1 MQCMPLGPPR
11 VGKTC
16 LKKRLLNEEVPSFP
30 DDISPSTPISTEK
43 QTIHVE
49 SPKVSTI
56 EAQSS
61 AWKHLQWEDEVYSL
75 VLLFKSMPQ
84 SLYYSLRSFDRKKSL
99 TFHIL
104 AISLGVLL
112 YTLFYSLEVLIFVF
126 FFLSSIKSLYD
137 FVNTMASNTGIQY
150 SSFFYYAQV
159 IVFVLHYF
167 KVYTRCLLLLIATI
181 ALMVFTGTSECNV
194 LWPCLLNVLYFFFC
208 FILFYMGAFHLDF
221 VFLSALYVL
230 VIGNNRLVAFL
241 QTQLPKLKNE
251 ALMTAF
257 YCFEIIFWSSGSLY
271 TTLVS
276 FVRIGIAVILF
287 CFNIPMK
294 LKWSFKF
301 LLFCIIVTSH
311 YFGFNLIGETEF
323 LRFIYFIR
331 DIYTVLVL
339 IVLYKKERIVDIDN
353 SDSENSVVSTAMK
366 NVTDIQPSDSN
377 ADSTLKI
384 YFTDSGGQPEFQ
396 EILPSLLSGPTVFF
410 LVFNLQK
417 GLSAQYEVKYVGEKN
432 SKFRPYTTKFTVMD
446 ALLQCLAS
454 ISCLGE
460 YSKTQGKKN
469 LGIKPKVYFIGT
481 HRDLVTKA
489 QVCNLDKELK
499 DAIKNTSWY
508 KKDMVQFP
516 SDEQD
521 LIFSVSN
528 FDKNDASFS
537 ILRESIESLS
547 KLKNAG
553 YNMKI
558 PAPWLGLEFTLRARE
573 ENVMS
578 ISDCLKLAKSQCS
591 ISDREELNDALWF
604 LHNKLGSVRHYQQ
617 IPELRDTVITKPQIL
632 FQIVTDLLVST
643 FPFGGSKV
651 NREFRETGRF
661 TRRELQEIGNIDST
675 GLTVKQVIALLR
687 YLHIIASLKINSRG
701 NECYFLPCALS
712 HAPKPDINQLSSKG
726 NLNSAAL
733 LVGFKCGYSPKG
745 VFCALISYMLEN
757 SHNGMRCHLIENCIF
772 RDQATL
778 EIGRTGYCLT
788 ITYLPKFL
796 HLELRE
802 PESVQSSDGT
812 SVPGNKMHTLVW
824 MSISKGLSVVTPRLN
839 YTCEADPVFGFYC
852 VHTSCRNDE
861 PHPAYSLNKRSPG
874 ILTCSIERRNT
885 FKITED
891 QKKWFSIVPF
901 YTRMLNN
908 FLKVRDISMYMLN
921 DLNFIFNIFF
931 TISGVLQF
939 ILLALQVQNPF
950 GNAHI
955 CCYFPIFWTNE
966 L

>member
-1 MQCMPLGPPR
+1 M
-11 VGKTC
+11 
-16 LKKRLLNEEVPSFP
+16 
-30 DDISPSTPISTEK
+30 
-43 QTIHVE
+43 
-49 SPKVSTI
+49 
-56 EAQSS
+56 
-61 AWKHLQWEDEVYSL
+61 
-75 VLLFKSMPQ
+75 
-84 SLYYSLRSFDRKKSL
+84 
-99 TFHIL
+99 
-104 AISLGVLL
+104 
-112 YTLFYSLEVLIFVF
+112 
-126 FFLSSIKSLYD
+126 
-137 FVNTMASNTGIQY
+137 
-150 SSFFYYAQV
+150 
-159 IVFVLHYF
+159 
-167 KVYTRCLLLLIATI
+167 
-181 ALMVFTGTSECNV
+181 
-194 LWPCLLNVLYFFFC
+194 
-208 FILFYMGAFHLDF
+208 
-221 VFLSALYVL
+221 
-230 VIGNNRLVAFL
+230 
-241 QTQLPKLKNE
+241 
-251 ALMTAF
+251 
-257 YCFEIIFWSSGSLY
+257 
-271 TTLVS
+271 
-276 FVRIGIAVILF
+276 
-287 CFNIPMK
+287 
-294 LKWSFKF
+294 
-301 LLFCIIVTSH
+301 
-311 YFGFNLIGETEF
+311 
-323 LRFIYFIR
+323 
-331 DIYTVLVL
+331 
-339 IVLYKKERIVDIDN
+339 
-353 SDSENSVVSTAMK
+353 
-366 NVTDIQPSDSN
+366 
-377 ADSTLKI
+377 
-384 YFTDSGGQPEFQ
+384 
-396 EILPSLLSGPTVFF
+396 
-410 LVFNLQK
+410 FNLQK

-469 LGIKPKVYFIGT
+469 FGIKPKVYFIGT

-499 DAIKNTSWY
+499 EAIKNTSWY
-508 KKDMVQFP
+508 KKDMIQFP

-558 PAPWLGLEFTLRARE
+558 PAPWLGLEFTLRAHE

-643 FPFGGSKV
+643 FPLGGSKV

-661 TRRELQEIGNIDST
+661 TRKELQEIGNIDST
-675 GLTVKQVIALLR
+675 SLTVKQVIALLR
-687 YLHIIASLKINSRG
+687 YLHILASLKINSRG

-712 HAPKPDINQLSSKG
+712 HAPKPDTNQLSSKG

-757 SHNGMRCHLIENCIF
+757 SHDGMRCHLIENCIF

-778 EIGRTGYCLT
+778 EIGGTGYCLT

-802 PESVQSSDGT
+802 PESVQSSDST
-812 SVPGNKMHTLVW
+812 SAPGNKMHTLVW
-824 MSISKGLSVVTPRLN
+824 TSISKGLSVVTPRLN

-861 PHPAYSLNKRSPG
+861 PHPAYFLNKRSPD

-891 QKKWFSIVPF
+891 QKKWFSVVPF
-901 YTRMLNN
+901 HTRMLNKL
-908 FLKVRDISMYMLN
+908 LKVRDISMYILN
-921 DLNFIFNIFF
+921 DLNFIFNIF

-939 ILLALQVQNPF
+939 ILLAPQVQNPF

-955 CCYFPIFWTNE
+955 CCYPIFWTNE